1 MRKSHCIAI
10 LFCISLCSQ
19 TPTIAQTSP
28 KVDSFVADYMKKNHI
43 PGLSLAV
50 VKEGKIVMAKGYGLA
65 NVETMHR
72 ASAESVYQLASVT
85 KQFTA
90 TLTMM
95 MVEEKKIGLDAK
107 ITQYLPDL
115 PKAWGEVTVRQ
126 LLNHTSGIYSY
137 TSLPDFFE
145 SGNSRRELDL
155 KRIIEM
161 VGNKPLDFAP
171 GTDWRYNNTGY
182 YLLGGILEKVSGKRY
197 GDLLAERI
205 FKPLGMQNTRLNDM
219 RAIVPNRVMGYSWN
233 GTMLLNGEYVSPSQ
247 PYSAGA
253 MLSTVLDMAKWD
265 AALYGEKLLSQKS
278 LKEMWSP
285 TPLPTKQ
292 PFGYGFGW
300 MVSNKNK
307 HRIIEHGGGIPGYAT
322 HIARFVDDKLT
333 VIALLNQ
340 ESGGAERVAMK
351 VAEIYIPAL
360 APAPLKPIQ
369 DPDPTLTKRLREVA
383 TEATQ
388 GRANS
393 DEFEPET
400 AKQIVPAI
408 QSGKQNFEAFGAM
421 QSFVLVE
428 RKEENSNLQLRY
440 RVKFANFSAAIIFVL
455 NKDKKIA
462 GMRFM
467 PEE

>member
-1 MRKSHCIAI
+1 MPG
-10 LFCISLCSQ
+10 LFCFGMVLCAIFCACLSAS
-19 TPTIAQTSP
+19 AQVAP
-28 KVDSFVADYMKKNHI
+28 KVDSFIADYMKKNHI

-50 VKEGKIVMAKGYGLA
+50 LKEGKIVLAKGYGLA

-95 MVEEKKIGLDAK
+95 LVEEKKIGLDNK
-107 ITQYLPDL
+107 ITEYLPDL

-126 LLNHTSGIYSY
+126 LLNHTSEIYSY
-137 TSLPDFFE
+137 TSLPEFFE
-145 SGNSRRELDL
+145 NGNSRRELNM
-155 KRIIEM
+155 KRIVEM

-182 YLLGGILEKVSGKRY
+182 YLLGGILEKVSGKKY

-205 FKPLGMQNTRLNDM
+205 FKPLGMQKTRLNDM
-219 RAIVPNRVMGYSWN
+219 RAIVPNRVVGYSWN
-233 GTMLLNGEYVSPSQ
+233 GSTLLNGEYVSPSQ

-265 AALYGEKLLSQKS
+265 AALYGEKLLKRKTLQ
-278 LKEMWSP
+278 EMWTS

-300 MVSNKNK
+300 MLSEKNK
-307 HRIIEHGGGIPGYAT
+307 HRVIEHGGGIDGFST

-333 VIALLNQ
+333 VIALLNLD
-340 ESGGAERVAMK
+340 SGNAERVAMK
-351 VAEIYIPAL
+351 VAEIVLPAL
-360 APAPLKPIQ
+360 VSAPLQALQ
-369 DPDPTLTKRLREVA
+369 DPDPALTKRLKEVA

-393 DEFEPET
+393 NEFDPET
-400 AKQIVPAI
+400 AKLIIPRI
-408 QSGKQNFEAFGAM
+408 QEGRQTFAAFGAM

-428 RKEENSNLQLRY
+428 RKENEGNLQLRY
-440 RVKFANFSAAIIFVL
+440 RVKFEKFLAGMVFVL
-455 NKDKKIA
+455 NKEKKIV
-462 GMRFM
+462 GMLIR

>member
-1 MRKSHCIAI
+1 MRKLHCAAV
-10 LFCISLCSQ
+10 LFCIPLCSQ

-28 KVDSFVADYMKKNHI
+28 KVDSFVADYMKKNHV

-95 MVEEKKIGLDAK
+95 MVEEKKIGLDTK

-126 LLNHTSGIYSY
+126 LLNHTSGIFSY
-137 TSLPDFFE
+137 TSLPDFFQN
-145 SGNSRRELDL
+145 GNSRRELNI

-161 VGNKPLDFAP
+161 VGEKPLDFAP

-182 YLLGGILEKVSGKRY
+182 YLLGGILEKVSGKAY

-219 RAIVPNRVMGYSWN
+219 KTIVPNRVMGYAWN
-233 GTMLLNGEYVSPSQ
+233 GKILHNGEYVSPSQ

-253 MLSTVLDMAKWD
+253 MLSTILDMAKWD
-265 AALYGEKLLSQKS
+265 AALYGEKLLSKKS
-278 LKEMWSP
+278 LQEMWTS

-300 MVSNKNK
+300 MLSTKNK
-307 HRIIEHGGGIPGYAT
+307 HRVIEHGGGIDGFST

-340 ESGGAERVAMK
+340 ESGGAERVSMK
-351 VAEIYIPAL
+351 VAEIILPAL
-360 APAPLKPIQ
+360 APVPLKAMQ
-369 DPDPTLTKRLREVA
+369 DPDSALTKRLREVA

-388 GRANS
+388 GRVNS

-408 QSGKQNFEAFGAM
+408 QSGKQTFEAFGAM
-421 QSFVLVE
+421 QSFVLVD
-428 RKEENSNLQLRY
+428 RKEANGNLQLKY
-440 RVKFANFSAAIIFVL
+440 RVKFANFMAAMVFAL
-455 NKDKKIA
+455 NKDRKII